1 MDGKSITI
9 RDCAVDSGS
18 LTADTEIIRLQNA
31 LGPLEFLYPLG
42 LLLIP
47 DVTKSLSE
55 RTGYPTVVPSTLGP
69 SMERSMFEAVS

>member
-31 LGPLEFLYPLG
+31 LGPLVFFYPLG
-42 LLLIP
+42 LFFIN
-47 DVTKSLSE
+47 DVK
-55 RTGYPTVVPSTLGP
+55 TGFPTVAPSTLGP
-69 SMERSMFEAVS
+69 SMQRSMFEAVS